1 MSSGHK
7 IPKRKKR
14 NENSQDNQ
22 NNLSNNNINPP
33 ISNPLNSNQP
43 ISNPLQNP
51 NQMDFTN
58 HNYSTAQVNAFN
70 PFAIQEDER
79 IKRERRMRHRHEMDG
94 AVNIQ
99 IEEDDL
105 QNEKYELYV
114 NQDINYE
121 KPKINENISKE
132 NTNYYIESIHH
143 DRFIKIEKKKEKTEE
158 PKEPSQVQAEA
169 EAIARQEPKREKLKA
184 KKPLTALDIEKKMF
198 EKFENKLNDII
209 DKTIGKV
216 TIIFLFTSALLSGMG
231 LLHLIF
237 FTTYNEYEAF
247 RNNYAESVMLIYEI
261 FHALTFASLVG
272 NGIKFVMAWKRYDVI
287 ASRFNK
293 SSISEFTN
301 LRRKMIFSGVLL
313 CLFTVT
319 FILEIYLATFI
330 QLFNHIKCPKER
342 EHITDENYYKQN
354 LKLITESDFKKF
366 KGVHLVVDILVIIIF
381 ILNIFDVN
389 VTGEKTETIIQP
401 KIEYNYYFTEDDEN
415 QNLLR

>member
-14 NENSQDNQ
+14 NENNQDDQ

-58 HNYSTAQVNAFN
+58 HNYNTAQINAFN

-143 DRFIKIEKKKEKTEE
+143 DRFIKIEKKKEKTEK
-158 PKEPSQVQAEA
+158 PKEPGQVQAEA
-169 EAIARQEPKREKLKA
+169 EAEAVARHEAKREKLKGK

-198 EKFENKLNDII
+198 EKFENQLNEVI

-237 FTTYNEYEAF
+237 FATYNEYKTF
-247 RNNYAESVMLIYEI
+247 RNNYAESVMLIFEI

-272 NGIKFVMAWKRYDVI
+272 NGIKFVMAWKRYDII
-287 ASRFNK
+287 ASKFNK

-313 CLFTVT
+313 CMFTIT

-330 QLFNHIKCPKER
+330 QSFNHLKCPLNE
-342 EHITDENYYKQN
+342 TDIDYENEYLNFFK
-354 LKLITESDFKKF
+354 KSDFKKF
-366 KGVHLVVDILVIIIF
+366 KGVHIVVDILVIIIF

-389 VTGEKTETIIQP
+389 VTGEKTEKIIQP